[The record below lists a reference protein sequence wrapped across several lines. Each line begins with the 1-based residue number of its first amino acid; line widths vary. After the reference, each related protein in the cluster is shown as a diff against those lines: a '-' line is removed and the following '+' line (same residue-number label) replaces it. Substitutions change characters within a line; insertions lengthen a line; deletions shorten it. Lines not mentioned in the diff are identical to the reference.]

1 MLKNS
6 KLTESISNINISKQQ
21 TFLELEIELLLIL
34 VIVSKNHHINSKAYI
49 IMKFLILEIKC
60 N

>member
-6 KLTESISNINISKQQ
+6 KRTESISNINISKQQ
-21 TFLELEIELLLIL
+21 TFLELEIELLIL